1 MNLYSNLLISY
12 LVPNQTAK
20 TVIKCLRDIFP
31 KMSIPRKIV
40 SDNAHALCKNSEVL
54 RFFTTN
60 NLKVVTTTTPHH
72 SVANKVKR
80 LHKLLRES
88 LQLVKETF
96 RRDSQF
102 DMHPGVIR
110 MINSRPLTLSFHP
123 NVKEVCKQRGL
134 QVGSDIKTSHTQLIH
149 FRHFNTFC

>member
-31 KMSIPRKIV
+31 KISIPRKIV

-54 RFFTTN
+54 RFFKTN

-72 SVANKVKR
+72 SAANKVKR

-102 DMHPGVIR
+102 DMHPGAV
-110 MINSRPLTLSFHP
+110 SYTHLTLPTIYS
-123 NVKEVCKQRGL
+123 V
-134 QVGSDIKTSHTQLIH
+134 
-149 FRHFNTFC
+149 